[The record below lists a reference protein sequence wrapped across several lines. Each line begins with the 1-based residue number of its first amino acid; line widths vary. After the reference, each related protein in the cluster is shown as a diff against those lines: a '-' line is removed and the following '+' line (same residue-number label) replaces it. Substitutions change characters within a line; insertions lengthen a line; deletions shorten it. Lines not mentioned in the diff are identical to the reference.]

1 MLKFICITVFVQ
13 KLEIFLTSL
22 RVFENFDQVHLHEN
36 NTDSRL
42 EEGTINNGKEYIFE
56 TYIPETFSKLTAS

>member
-22 RVFENFDQVHLHEN
+22 RFLKILIKFICTKTIQ
-36 NTDSRL
+36 TWL

-56 TYIPETFSKLTAS
+56 TSIPETFSKLTAS

>member
-22 RVFENFDQVHLHEN
+22 RFMKILIKFICTKTIQ
-36 NTDSRL
+36 TWL

-56 TYIPETFSKLTAS
+56 SYT